1 MLDTIGMTPEYFT
14 RWTIAVLGF
23 SLIAFITVCRREND
37 RPSRLLWLVLLIN
50 VPILSP
56 LVAFLYYWL
65 LQPARRKRQRKIA

>member
-1 MLDTIGMTPEYFT
+1 MPPDYFV

-23 SLIAFITVCRREND
+23 SLLAFIYICRREND
-37 RPSRLLWLVLLIN
+37 TPSRLLWLIFLIA

-65 LQPARRKRQRKIA
+65 LQPVRQKRKEKTA